1 MDIKEFDWKD
11 VSQDIT
17 DAFFEQLKDNAS
29 EYLEE
34 AIIPE
39 LEKQKEA
46 FVQELKQEAAETKSI
61 WVKVRNSL
69 LSVLVN
75 AISDVM
81 IKIIS
86 KALEANKQEEQ
97 K

>member
-17 DAFFEQLKDNAS
+17 DSLFEQIKDNAS

-39 LEKQKEA
+39 LEKNKKEA
-46 FVQELKQEAAETKSI
+46 FCTGIKNRKLLKL
-61 WVKVRNSL
+61 KVSG
-69 LSVLVN
+69 
-75 AISDVM
+75 
-81 IKIIS
+81 
-86 KALEANKQEEQ
+86 
-97 K
+97 

>member
-17 DAFFEQLKDNAS
+17 DSLFEQIKDNAS

-69 LSVLVN
+69 SMLVN

>member
-34 AIIPE
+34 AIVPE

-46 FVQELKQEAAETKSI
+46 FVQELKQEASETKSI
-61 WVKVRNSL
+61 WVKVRNSI
-69 LSVLVN
+69 LSMLVN
-75 AISDVM
+75 AIADVM
-81 IKIIS
+81 IKIVT
-86 KALEANKQEEQ
+86 KALEAKKEEQ
-97 K
+97 E

>member
-17 DAFFEQLKDNAS
+17 DAFFEQLKDNVS

-46 FVQELKQEAAETKSI
+46 FVQELKQEAA
-61 WVKVRNSL
+61 
-69 LSVLVN
+69 
-75 AISDVM
+75 D
-81 IKIIS
+81 
-86 KALEANKQEEQ
+86 
-97 K
+97 